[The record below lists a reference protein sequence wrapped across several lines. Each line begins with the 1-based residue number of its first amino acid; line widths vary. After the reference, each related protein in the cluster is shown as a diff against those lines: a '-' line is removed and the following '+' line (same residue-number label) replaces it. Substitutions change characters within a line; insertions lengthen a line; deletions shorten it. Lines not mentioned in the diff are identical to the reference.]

1 MKADPGYFGPDS
13 MMWKVNKE
21 ITVLFGGAR
30 ALLMHAAH
38 PLIAA
43 GARQTSFYQRDPW
56 KRLIRTLSLQNSVT
70 FGTKEE
76 ADESAHRINKLHE
89 VIKGTDEVSGGYYD
103 ALDHEQL
110 LWVHACLQISSIY
123 FYEKTVKKLTTEE
136 KDLYHKENTVA
147 AEMVLVDP
155 KQMPTTHEG
164 LKQWVI
170 EKSKEKPFDKVLF
183 GLGIRFVGE
192 TVAKKLAKRFG
203 SIDSLK
209 KASLEELIQTEDIG
223 ERIAKSLVAY
233 FSDPKNQDLL
243 SQLQIFGL
251 QLELKLTTLALHS
264 QFSGKRFVVSGV
276 FESFSREDLK
286 KEIED
291 LGGIIASS
299 ISSKTDYLV
308 AGEGIGPSKK
318 AKAEQLGIP
327 LLNELEYMQLK
338 Q

>member
-147 AEMVLVDP
+147 AEMVLVNP

-170 EKSKEKPFDKVLF
+170 EKSKEKDYLMM
-183 GLGIRFVGE
+183 
-192 TVAKKLAKRFG
+192 TDVAKDVYE
-203 SIDSLK
+203 I
-209 KASLEELIQTEDIG
+209 IG
-223 ERIAKSLVAY
+223 GGPVPTHIKPIWPFIAFTAFNTL
-233 FSDPKNQDLL
+233 PKE
-243 SQLQIFGL
+243 F
-251 QLELKLTTLALHS
+251 
-264 QFSGKRFVVSGV
+264 
-276 FESFSREDLK
+276 
-286 KEIED
+286 KEIY
-291 LGGIIASS
+291 GIKETKLKSA
-299 ISSKTDYLV
+299 LV
-308 AGEGIGPSKK
+308 SFNLAMLKYTR
-318 AKAEQLGIP
+318 P
-327 LLNELEYMQLK
+327 LLPPFFRLIAPARWAKQRITRKPNLK
-338 Q
+338 FKDKSRI

>member
-1 MKADPGYFGPDS
+1 MSGDPGYFGPSS

-89 VIKGTDEVSGGYYD
+89 VIKGTDEITGDIYD

-123 FYEKTVKKLTTEE
+123 FYEKTVKKLTQEE
-136 KDLYHKENTVA
+136 KDQYHRENMLAADLVLINIKE
-147 AEMVLVDP
+147 
-155 KQMPTTHEG
+155 MPQTHEE

-170 EKSKEKPFDKVLF
+170 KKSKTKDYLIITDVARDVQDIIAGGPVPTHIKPIWPFIAFTAFNTLPKEFKELYGVSESKVKDLILSF
-183 GLGIRFVGE
+183 NLNF
-192 TVAKKLAKRFG
+192 
-203 SIDSLK
+203 LK
-209 KASLEELIQTEDIG
+209 YTRPFLPPFFRLIPPARWARQ
-223 ERIAKSLVAY
+223 RIKSN
-233 FSDPKNQDLL
+233 PDLL
-243 SQLQIFGL
+243 F
-251 QLELKLTTLALHS
+251 K
-264 QFSGKRFVVSGV
+264 
-276 FESFSREDLK
+276 D
-286 KEIED
+286 
-291 LGGIIASS
+291 
-299 ISSKTDYLV
+299 KT
-308 AGEGIGPSKK
+308 KF
-318 AKAEQLGIP
+318 
-327 LLNELEYMQLK
+327 
-338 Q
+338 